1 MGAAGCVV
9 RDVALAVGALAGG
22 LGFFLLNYLVDRL
35 NNEEDDD
42 GDDKEVDDGKA
53 GELAKGFDMSEA
65 VFGGFLDGINT
76 SLKSELDIDSIEAD
90 TEIVLDIDFE
100 KLYFNMHE
108 AKADWLYGLKEW
120 NNVLSE
126 EKRREITKAW
136 RVSKQFI
143 NTEAKV
149 GPNDPCPCGS
159 GKKFKKC
166 CGRTAD

>member
-1 MGAAGCVV
+1 MTLIEQWRKLAEGPDEDSAV
-9 RDVALAVGALAGG
+9 RAFWNGYFASETEAYKKILSDTSVR
-22 LGFFLLNYLVDRL
+22 Y
-35 NNEEDDD
+35 E
-42 GDDKEVDDGKA
+42 GKA

-90 TEIVLDIDFE
+90 TEIALDIDFE

>member
-1 MGAAGCVV
+1 MKLIEQWRSLAEGADTDSAV
-9 RDVALAVGALAGG
+9 RA
-22 LGFFLLNYLVDRL
+22 FWKEYF
-35 NNEEDDD
+35 
-42 GDDKEVDDGKA
+42 DKETEVYRTILSDTSVRHSGKA
-53 GELAKGFDMSEA
+53 GELAKKFNMTEA

-76 SLKSELDIDSIEAD
+76 SLKSELDIDAVEAD
-90 TEIVLDIDFE
+90 TEIDLDIDFE

-120 NNVLSE
+120 EGVLSE
-126 EKRREITKAW
+126 DKRREITKTW
-136 RVSKQFI
+136 RASKQFV

-166 CGRTAD
+166 CGRSAD